1 MELAVTEQITYPEM
15 RLQVIEAVRAFADP
29 HHQRSRWG
37 RYEEGVNYYDDLTLN
52 VHILYDDCM
61 VLPEPEGSVPTI
73 LHAQEV
79 PIFRELE
86 NALRPILDDLR
97 GQPDEVYVSDPR
109 WSLVVNTAS
118 RALAVMEECDNG
130 SP

>member
-1 MELAVTEQITYPEM
+1 MTDPIRYPEM
-15 RLQVIEAVRAFADP
+15 RLQVIEAVRALADP
-29 HHQRSRWG
+29 HHQRTRWG

-86 NALRPILDDLR
+86 HALGPMLDDLR
-97 GQPDEVYVSDPR
+97 GEPDNVYLSDPR
-109 WSLVVNTAS
+109 WSLVINAAS
-118 RALAVMEECDNG
+118 RALAVMEQCDDG
-130 SP
+130 SPA